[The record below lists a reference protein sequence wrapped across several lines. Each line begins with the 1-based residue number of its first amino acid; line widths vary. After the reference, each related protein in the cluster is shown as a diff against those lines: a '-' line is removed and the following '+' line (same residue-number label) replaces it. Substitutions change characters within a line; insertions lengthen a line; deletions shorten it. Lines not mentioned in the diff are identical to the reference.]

1 MTRPALPSN
10 AAPAVDFA
18 GVTKRFGAVTANDG
32 VSFAIR
38 RGAIHGIIGE
48 NGAGKSTLM
57 SILYGFYQADA
68 GTIRLNGEEARIR
81 TSHEAIA
88 QGIGMVH
95 QHFMLVDAF
104 TVLENIVLGIEGGL
118 LLGAGLGKAR
128 ARLAELGR
136 DYGLEVDPDARV
148 GDLPVGVQQR
158 VEILK
163 TLYRGA
169 EIMILD
175 EPTAVLTLQEVEGLF
190 RTLRRLRDEGKTVI
204 IVTHK
209 LREIMDLTDTVTV
222 MRGGKVVAERRT
234 EETSAAELAELMV
247 GRKLEPPQRAAAT
260 PGPVVLEVADLSLK
274 DARGVALLDGIGF
287 SVRRGEILGIA
298 GVSGNGQTELLEV
311 LAGLRAPSHG
321 RIVFEGEDL
330 ALIHRPDL
338 PARLRK
344 KGIAHV
350 PEDRHGAGMVMPFT
364 AQENAV
370 LGYQGDAALGPGP
383 MLLPARLLERCRR
396 FMTKFDVRPADPAL
410 RASLFSGGNQQK
422 LVLAREIDRD
432 PELLLIGQPT
442 RGVDIGAI
450 EFIHKR
456 IVALRDAGKAVLLVS
471 VELDEI
477 MALSDRILVVCG
489 GRITGERRPEA
500 TNQQDLGLL
509 MAGVSE
515 HAA

>member
-1 MTRPALPSN
+1 MTRPAPPNS
-10 AAPAVDFA
+10 AGFAVEFA
-18 GVTKRFGAVTANDG
+18 GVSKRFGAVVANDA
-32 VSFAIR
+32 VSFGIGA
-38 RGAIHGIIGE
+38 GAIHGIVGE

-68 GTIRLNGEEARIR
+68 GSIRLRGQEARIR

-104 TVLENIVLGIEGGL
+104 TVLENIVLGVEGGA
-118 LLGAGLGKAR
+118 LLGAGLDRAR
-128 ARLAELGR
+128 ARLAQLGR
-136 DYGLEVDPDARV
+136 DYGLEIDPDTRV

-190 RTLRRLRDEGKTVI
+190 ATLRRLRDEGKTVI

-209 LREIMDLTDTVTV
+209 LREIMDLTDAVTI
-222 MRGGKVVAERRT
+222 MRAGKVVAQLAT
-234 EETSAAELAELMV
+234 SQTSAAEIAELMV
-247 GRKLEPPQRAAAT
+247 GRKLEPPRRAAAT
-260 PGPVVLEVADLSLK
+260 PGPVVLAVENLGLS
-274 DARGVALLDGIGF
+274 DARGVTRLAGVSF
-287 SVRRGEILGIA
+287 TVRRGEILGIA

-311 LAGLRAPSHG
+311 LAGLRAPSAG
-321 RIVFEGEDL
+321 RMLFHGEDL
-330 ALIHRPDL
+330 ARHYGPDL
-338 PARLRK
+338 PARLRRL
-344 KGIAHV
+344 GIAHV

-364 AQENAV
+364 AQENAA

-383 MLLPARLLERCRR
+383 MLLPGRLALRCRR
-396 FMTKFDVRPADPAL
+396 FMAKFDVRPADPGL

-422 LVLAREIDRD
+422 LVLARELDRD

-450 EFIHKR
+450 EFIHGQLL
-456 IVALRDAGKAVLLVS
+456 ALRAAGKAVVLVS
-471 VELDEI
+471 TELEEI
-477 MALSDRILVVCG
+477 LALADRILVMCA
-489 GRITGERRPEA
+489 GRITGELAAAEA
-500 TNQQDLGLL
+500 DEAKIGLM
-509 MAGVSE
+509 MAGM
-515 HAA
+515 AA

>member
-10 AAPAVDFA
+10 AVPAVDFA

-32 VSFAIR
+32 VSFAIG

-104 TVLENIVLGIEGGL
+104 TVLENIVLGIEGGA
-118 LLGAGLGKAR
+118 LLGAGLDKAR

-158 VEILK
+158 IEILK

-175 EPTAVLTLQEVEGLF
+175 EPTAVLTLQEVDGLF

-209 LREIMDLTDTVTV
+209 LREIMDLTDAVTV
-222 MRGGKVVAERRT
+222 MRAGKVVAERAT
-234 EETSAAELAELMV
+234 AETTAAELAELMV
-247 GRKLEPPQRAAAT
+247 GRKLEPPRRAAAV
-260 PGPVVLEVADLSLK
+260 PGPVVLSVEDLGLR
-274 DARGVALLDGIGF
+274 DTRGVALLDGIGF

-298 GVSGNGQTELLEV
+298 GVSGNGQTELLDV
-311 LAGLRAPSHG
+311 LAGLRAPGRG
-321 RIVFEGEDL
+321 RILFEGEDL

-344 KGIAHV
+344 MGIAHV
-350 PEDRHGAGMVMPFT
+350 PEDRHGAGLVMPFS

-370 LGYQGDAALGPGP
+370 LGYQGDAGLGPGP
-383 MLLPARLLERCRR
+383 MLLPSKLLQRCRR
-396 FMTKFDVRPADPAL
+396 FMAKFDVRPADPAL

-450 EFIHKR
+450 EFIHGQLL
-456 IVALRDAGKAVLLVS
+456 ALRAAGKALILVS
-471 VELDEI
+471 TELEEI
-477 MALSDRILVVCG
+477 LALADRILVMCA
-489 GRITGERRPEA
+489 GRITGELAAGEA
-500 TNQQDLGLL
+500 DEAKIGLM
-509 MAGVSE
+509 MAGM
-515 HAA
+515 AA

>member
-68 GTIRLNGEEARIR
+68 GTIRLHGEDARIR

-104 TVLENIVLGIEGGL
+104 TVLENIVLGIEGGV
-118 LLGAGLGKAR
+118 LLGTGLDKAR

-136 DYGLEVDPDARV
+136 DYGLEVDPDAKV
-148 GDLPVGVQQR
+148 GELPVGVQQR

-209 LREIMDLTDTVTV
+209 LREIMDVTDAVTV
-222 MRGGKVVAERRT
+222 MRAGKVVAERAT
-234 EETSAAELAELMV
+234 AETSAAELAELMV

-260 PGPVVLEVADLSLK
+260 PGPVVLSVEELSLR
-274 DARGVALLDGIGF
+274 DGRGVALLDGIGF

-350 PEDRHGAGMVMPFT
+350 PEDRHGAGMVMPFS

-370 LGYQGDAALGPGP
+370 LGYQNDADLGPGP
-383 MLLPARLLERCRR
+383 MLLPAKLLERCRR
-396 FMTKFDVRPADPAL
+396 FMAKFDVRPADPGL

-450 EFIHKR
+450 EFIHGQLL
-456 IVALRDAGKAVLLVS
+456 ALRAAGKALIVVS
-471 VELDEI
+471 TELEEI
-477 MALSDRILVVCG
+477 LALADRILVMCAG
-489 GRITGERRPEA
+489 KITGELAAGEA
-500 TNQQDLGLL
+500 DEAKIGLM
-509 MAGVSE
+509 MAGM
-515 HAA
+515 AA

>member
-10 AAPAVDFA
+10 SVPAVDFA

-32 VSFAIR
+32 VSFAIQ

-68 GTIRLNGEEARIR
+68 GTIRLNGEVARIR

-104 TVLENIVLGIEGGL
+104 TVLENIVLGVEGGA
-118 LLGAGLGKAR
+118 LLGAGLDKAR
-128 ARLAELGR
+128 ARLADLGR

-148 GDLPVGVQQR
+148 GELPVGVQQR

-175 EPTAVLTLQEVEGLF
+175 EPTAVLTLQEVDGLF
-190 RTLRRLRDEGKTVI
+190 RTLLRLRDEGKTVI

-209 LREIMDLTDTVTV
+209 LREIMDLTDAVTV
-222 MRGGKVVAERRT
+222 MRAGKVVAERAT
-234 EETSAAELAELMV
+234 AETTAAELAELMV
-247 GRKLEPPQRAAAT
+247 GRKLEPPRRAAAT
-260 PGPVVLEVADLSLK
+260 PGPVVLSVEELSLR

-311 LAGLRAPSHG
+311 LAGLRAPSRG
-321 RIVFEGEDL
+321 RILFEGEDL

-338 PARLRK
+338 PARLRR

-350 PEDRHGAGMVMPFT
+350 PEDRHGAGMVMPFS

-383 MLLPARLLERCRR
+383 MLLPAKLLERCRR
-396 FMTKFDVRPADPAL
+396 FMAKFDVRPADPAL

-450 EFIHKR
+450 EFIHGQLL
-456 IVALRDAGKAVLLVS
+456 ALRAAGKALIVVS
-471 VELDEI
+471 TELEEI
-477 MALSDRILVVCG
+477 LALADRILVMCA
-489 GRITGERRPEA
+489 GRITGELAAGEA
-500 TNQQDLGLL
+500 DEAKIGLM
-509 MAGVSE
+509 MAGM
-515 HAA
+515 AA

>member
-1 MTRPALPSN
+1 MTKPALPSN
-10 AAPAVDFA
+10 AAPAVEFA
-18 GVTKRFGAVTANDG
+18 GVSKRFGAVLANDA
-32 VSFAIR
+32 VSFAIA
-38 RGAIHGIIGE
+38 RGAIHGIVGE

-57 SILYGFYQADA
+57 SILYGFYQPDSGA
-68 GTIRLNGEEARIR
+68 IRLDGEPVRIR

-88 QGIGMVH
+88 RGIGMVH

-104 TVLENIVLGIEGGL
+104 TVLENIVLGIEGGA
-118 LLGAGLGKAR
+118 LLGAGLDRAR
-128 ARLAELGR
+128 AKLAELGR
-136 DYGLEVDPDARV
+136 DYGLEVDADARV

-190 RTLRRLRDEGKTVI
+190 ATLQKLRNEGKTVI

-209 LREIMDLTDTVTV
+209 LREIMALTDAVTI
-222 MRGGKVVAERRT
+222 MRAGKVAAQRAT
-234 EETSAAELAELMV
+234 AETSAAELAELMV
-247 GRKLEPPQRAAAT
+247 GRKLDPPRRAPAT
-260 PGPVVLEVADLSLK
+260 PGPVVLEVRDLSLR
-274 DARGVALLDGIGF
+274 DRRGVALLDGIDF
-287 SVRRGEILGIA
+287 TARRGEILGIA

-311 LAGLRAPSHG
+311 LAGLRAPSRG

-330 ALIHRPDL
+330 APHYGPDL
-338 PARLRK
+338 PARLRR

-350 PEDRHGAGMVMPFT
+350 PEDRHGAGMVMPFS

-370 LGYQGDAALGPGP
+370 LGYQGDRDLGPGP
-383 MLLPARLLERCRR
+383 MLQPSRLLDRCRR
-396 FMTKFDVRPADPAL
+396 FMAKFDVRPADPAL

-450 EFIHKR
+450 EFIHGQLL
-456 IVALRDAGKAVLLVS
+456 ALRAAGKALIVVS
-471 VELDEI
+471 TELEEI
-477 MALSDRILVVCG
+477 LALADRILVMCA
-489 GRITGERRPEA
+489 GRITGELAAGEA
-500 TNQQDLGLL
+500 DEARIGLM
-509 MAGVSE
+509 MAGM
-515 HAA
+515 AA